1 MVAELETWNLELGTL
16 LMPEKPQITRD
27 DYVHYLSLPTRWMD
41 NDIYGH
47 INNALYYAF
56 FDTAINDYLIAE
68 GRLDINSGSVIAF
81 AVESQCQ
88 YLRPLAFPGVIDIAL
103 RVGKLGNSSVRY
115 ELAIFKQGENFAAAA
130 GYFVHVF
137 VDRVTQRPVP
147 MPATIRSA
155 LERLKVSVAGSE

>member
-1 MVAELETWNLELGTL
+1 
-16 LMPEKPQITRD
+16 MPQRPQITRSE
-27 DYVHYLSLPTRWMD
+27 YPHFLTLPTRWMD

-56 FDTAINDYLIAE
+56 FDTAINQYLIAE
-68 GRLDINSGSVIAF
+68 GGLDITAGTVIAF

-88 YLRPLAFPGVIDIAL
+88 YLRPLAFPEVIEVGL

-115 ELAIFKQGENFAAAA
+115 ELAIFKQGETFASAA

-137 VDRVTQRPVP
+137 VNRETQRPVP
-147 MPATIRSA
+147 MPERIRAA
-155 LERLKVSVAGSE
+155 LGRLISEQ